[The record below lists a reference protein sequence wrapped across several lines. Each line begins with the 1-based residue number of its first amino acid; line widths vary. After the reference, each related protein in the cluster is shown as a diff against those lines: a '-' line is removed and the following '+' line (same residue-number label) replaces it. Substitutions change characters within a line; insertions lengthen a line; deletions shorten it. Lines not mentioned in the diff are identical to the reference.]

1 MERQPEVARMQPEA
15 AHNGPSAAERLL
27 VDIVDTVREPMLV
40 LDSEFRVVRTN
51 RAFFRTF
58 GVTSR
63 ETIGESLFTL
73 GDGQWDIPP
82 LRELLQERLFA
93 ERELFDVD
101 VEHVFPRI
109 GRRIMLLNARLIVR
123 DGGSPQLTLLAIEDV
138 TEERRATRLLSA
150 RQRELQRSNE
160 ALKEFA
166 FVAAHDLQE
175 PLRKILSFGE
185 RLGMSTDPALAG
197 DARHALERML
207 AAAARMRTL
216 ISDLLAYS
224 LAAIASE
231 PLTRTD
237 LAAVARDV
245 VADLEVVIAESG
257 AAVTVGPLP
266 TIEADASQMRQ
277 LLQNLIGN
285 AIKFRRPDVPVVV
298 SVLASATADGQCAIT
313 VADNGIGIKPEHR
326 ERIFRV
332 FERLHNR
339 AQFSGSGIGLAICR
353 RIVERHGGSIGVTD
367 ASERGTSIRV
377 IMPITQAEAEPDTR

>member
-175 PLRKILSFGE
+175 PLRKILS
-185 RLGMSTDPALAG
+185 
-197 DARHALERML
+197 
-207 AAAARMRTL
+207 
-216 ISDLLAYS
+216 
-224 LAAIASE
+224 
-231 PLTRTD
+231 
-237 LAAVARDV
+237 
-245 VADLEVVIAESG
+245 
-257 AAVTVGPLP
+257 
-266 TIEADASQMRQ
+266 
-277 LLQNLIGN
+277 
-285 AIKFRRPDVPVVV
+285 
-298 SVLASATADGQCAIT
+298 
-313 VADNGIGIKPEHR
+313 
-326 ERIFRV
+326 
-332 FERLHNR
+332 
-339 AQFSGSGIGLAICR
+339 
-353 RIVERHGGSIGVTD
+353 
-367 ASERGTSIRV
+367 
-377 IMPITQAEAEPDTR
+377 